1 MNVWKM
7 AGAAFAS
14 MFLSFT
20 VIVVWVIF
28 LLVAG
33 MVTERTCLA
42 AGYARSDIDA
52 LGNGYCIKRVN
63 HSDVVV
69 PVERAGQ

>member
-7 AGAAFAS
+7 AGAACAS
-14 MFLSFT
+14 MCFT
-20 VIVVWVIF
+20 ILIVWVIF
-28 LLVAG
+28 LLVTG

-42 AGYARSDIDA
+42 AGYSHSDIDA

-63 HSDVVV
+63 HTEVVV
-69 PVERAGQ
+69 PVGRVGP